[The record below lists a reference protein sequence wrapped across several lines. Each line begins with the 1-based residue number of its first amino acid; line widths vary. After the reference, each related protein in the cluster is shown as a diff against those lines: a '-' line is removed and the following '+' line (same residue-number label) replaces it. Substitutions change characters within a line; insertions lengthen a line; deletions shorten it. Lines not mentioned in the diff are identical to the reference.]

1 MWMLWIKLSSLL
13 LKEVLMDFSTN
24 STPTLIKSLDSSKLK
39 MISMLVKK
47 LNMAIQEEPSLVL
60 KHQLCQ
66 KLQEWWCQDPRN
78 LLTNTQTSDSSSV
91 QVEVYTCSAL
101 LKNSLHLLKT
111 KENGKRFPCILYQMA
126 PLPSNLCGSIHILN
140 HCLKEELN
148 GMQTLLEI
156 GNNSLLN
163 NKIMETSLSKV
174 SMENTSASMRMK
186 SLVIEM
192 DLEAGNNSNG
202 NDE

>member
-1 MWMLWIKLSSLL
+1 
-13 LKEVLMDFSTN
+13 
-24 STPTLIKSLDSSKLK
+24 
-39 MISMLVKK
+39 
-47 LNMAIQEEPSLVL
+47 MAQ
-60 KHQLCQ
+60 
-66 KLQEWWCQDPRN
+66 
-78 LLTNTQTSDSSSV
+78 
-91 QVEVYTCSAL
+91 
-101 LKNSLHLLKT
+101 
-111 KENGKRFPCILYQMA
+111 
-126 PLPSNLCGSIHILN
+126 LPSNLCGSIHILN